1 MANLFEL
8 LFSKD
13 FEEKFNQELDKVLS
27 ERDGSIEEAI
37 SDIAEHYLQIIRS
50 ITSGYRKIII
60 DKTDFRQIKIDHKS
74 YDLDILISHNQAALS
89 EHLSA
94 IDALFSDLAT
104 EDVDLEKCI
113 FEIES
118 KLNSK

>member
-27 ERDGSIEEAI
+27 ERDGSIEVAI

-74 YDLDILISHNQAALS
+74 YDLDILISHSQAELS